1 MKHLITAC
9 TLTLTLAAGSALA
22 APAWHGE
29 ALQLAQGEVT
39 IKDLMGSD
47 DPRIK
52 KPLSEAVDDVRRETG
67 GRILSA
73 TTVRK
78 EGLFV
83 HRIKVLTPDKRVVIY
98 EIDAGIAN

>member
-1 MKHLITAC
+1 MKPLITALI
-9 TLTLTLAAGSALA
+9 LTLTLAAGTAAA
-22 APAWHGE
+22 APAGHNGK
-29 ALQLAQGEVT
+29 LMLAGTVT
-39 IKDLMGSD
+39 TQDLMGSD

-52 KPLSEAVDDVRRETG
+52 VPLSQAVEDVRRETG

-73 TTVRK
+73 KTVRK
-78 EGLFV
+78 DGLFI